1 MGGREECAVV
11 SVDEPKTSDGVTPA
25 STTSAADTEA
35 SGTSLASGKGVSRRS
50 RNGSGRTAGRRIATT
65 APTPPATSPPGLKAE
80 AEELLKDKTKL
91 AERLKQDLM
100 EHYLIESEAGKDAG
114 INPQHS
120 RASRKQ
126 AKELAELIWRL
137 NAEANK

>member
-1 MGGREECAVV
+1 MGGRECDAASAEA
-11 SVDEPKTSDGVTPA
+11 DKTSGGAISA
-25 STTSAADTEA
+25 STTSVADTGTSGISSA
-35 SGTSLASGKGVSRRS
+35 SGSGGSRRS
-50 RNGSGRTAGRRIATT
+50 RSGSGKTAGRRSVPT
-65 APTPPATSPPGLKAE
+65 TPPATSPPGLKVE
-80 AEELLKDKTKL
+80 AEELLRDRTKL

-100 EHYLIESEAGKDAG
+100 EHYLLESAAGKDEN

-137 NAEANK
+137 NAETDK